1 MTPKSKKLVVMGD
14 SITDCGRARPVG
26 EGMFGALGNGYV
38 SLLDAMLG
46 ADHPDWRLRTVNMGV
61 DGNTSRELVGRW
73 RQDAL
78 DQQPEIVAVL
88 VGINDVWRQFDSP
101 LREQAQVPPEEYEQN
116 LCRMAE
122 STLPTACRLLFIS
135 PFFLEPDP
143 EEPMRA
149 RMDQYRAIMKETA
162 GRYGLEFVDLQE
174 AFAPLLKTY
183 HPSFIAW
190 DRVHPGPVG
199 QLVIARS
206 VMAGLERAAAG
217 RQALT

>member
-46 ADHPDWRLRTVNMGV
+46 ADHPDWRLRTVNMGI
-61 DGNTSRELVGRW
+61 DGNTSRDLVGRW

-78 DQQPEIVAVL
+78 DQQPEIAAVL

-122 STLPTACRLLFIS
+122 STLPTACGLLFIS

-149 RMDQYRAIMKETA
+149 RMDQYRAIMKKTA